1 MLRCITI
8 DELLP
13 GMYVNQVLDDTG
25 KVKVRSKGVVRSEKV
40 IEVLRAKGVERV
52 EIDCTKVWR
61 QKKTLI
67 PPIINLPNQLSQSN
81 RLTSLN
87 QKSRMV
93 SPLTAC
99 KQQKPCIKRRSLFSS
114 VFSRN

>member
-52 EIDCTKVWR
+52 EIDCTKG
-61 QKKTLI
+61 LAPEENNDAPI
-67 PPIINLPNQLSQSN
+67 DPPTESAEPVKQADKPKLTVCKLP
-81 RLTSLN
+81 
-87 QKSRMV
+87 
-93 SPLTAC
+93 
-99 KQQKPCIKRRSLFSS
+99 KPFIKRLSPFSS

>member
-52 EIDCTKVWR
+52 EIAHLK
-61 QKKTLI
+61 
-67 PPIINLPNQLSQSN
+67 
-81 RLTSLN
+81 
-87 QKSRMV
+87 
-93 SPLTAC
+93 
-99 KQQKPCIKRRSLFSS
+99 
-114 VFSRN
+114 